1 MYGFDAMTSLIV
13 GVAIIVARYIGL
25 RLVLR
30 HYFPSDT

>member
-13 GVAIIVARYIGL
+13 GVAIIIARYIGL